1 MKGIQIQEEMARIV
15 LVCKTRMENWRKKQE
30 DLKTE
35 MEDESNKVDS
45 SLRQEK
51 FLYEKRINQM
61 ERDKTDQL
69 NTLNQQYEKLQMQEA
84 EQKDDNQQ
92 QMNKMEINHS

>member
-1 MKGIQIQEEMARIV
+1 MARIV
-15 LVCKTRMENWRKKQE
+15 LVCKNRMENWRKRQE

-61 ERDKTDQL
+61 EREKTDEL
-69 NTLNQQYEKLQMQEA
+69 NRLNLDYEKL
-84 EQKDDNQQ
+84 
-92 QMNKMEINHS
+92 

>member
-51 FLYEKRINQM
+51 SLYEKRINQM

-69 NTLNQQYEKLQMQEA
+69 NNLNQQYEKL
-84 EQKDDNQQ
+84 
-92 QMNKMEINHS
+92 